1 MIPEYFKIDNVYKL
15 CHVDSNLFGK
25 DLSKGPAVIPIYVD
39 DSIIIGN
46 DVNEIWS
53 ICGYFLFNL
62 RQSWET

>member
-46 DVNEIWS
+46 DVNEI
-53 ICGYFLFNL
+53 
-62 RQSWET
+62 